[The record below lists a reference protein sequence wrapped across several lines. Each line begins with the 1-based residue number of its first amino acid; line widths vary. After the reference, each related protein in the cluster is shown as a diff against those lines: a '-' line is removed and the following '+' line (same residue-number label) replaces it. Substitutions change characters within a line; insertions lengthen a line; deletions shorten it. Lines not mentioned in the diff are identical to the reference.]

1 MIKVE
6 HLYKNYSD
14 EIKVLKDIS
23 FTFEDGKLM
32 RLLVPAVVENL
43 LLFAV

>member
-23 FTFEDGKLM
+23 FEAKKGETIAFI
-32 RLLVPAVVENL
+32 AV
-43 LLFAV
+43 